1 MAHTPAPWFVSPI
14 QQDDY
19 GFTFATVGPFET
31 TGAAEPNHVEETI
44 CEVRGINH
52 PCEANARLIAAAPDL
67 LQCLHETSDAL
78 RALVYACETE
88 GWSGQHALATWKFVM
103 AHNADLEDR
112 VNAAIAKAEG
122 KVA

>member
-1 MAHTPAPWFVSPI
+1 MSGHTGGPWVAKQHSYEAGEWRVYAHGVGGSIAQTVSNV
-14 QQDDY
+14 D
-19 GFTFATVGPFET
+19 
-31 TGAAEPNHVEETI
+31 AESED
-44 CEVRGINH
+44 
-52 PCEANARLIAAAPDL
+52 ANARLIAAAPDL

-88 GWSGQHALATWKFVM
+88 GWTGQQALAMWKFAM

-122 KVA
+122 R

>member
-1 MAHTPAPWFVSPI
+1 MSGHTPGPWVVTSADWPDDETGVVRYYVRHEPSNISAP
-14 QQDDY
+14 
-19 GFTFATVGPFET
+19 
-31 TGAAEPNHVEETI
+31 
-44 CEVRGINH
+44 
-52 PCEANARLIAAAPDL
+52 NARLIEAAPDL

-88 GWSGQHALATWKFVM
+88 GWTGQQALAMWKFAM

-122 KVA
+122 R